1 LFCKCG
7 EWDEVAD
14 IQTAKI
20 KVITGKSTGKV
31 ELSTIFHSKM
41 HNNSAFF
48 TIKCTIIV
56 HFTFEIGGRNKKQK
70 QIKGVAKSYIV
81 KDDIEYGGF
90 NVIPLWQFGLLY

>member
-1 LFCKCG
+1 MW
-7 EWDEVAD
+7 EREEVAD

-56 HFTFEIGGRNKKQK
+56 LFIVNLGLFTYKLR
-70 QIKGVAKSYIV
+70 
-81 KDDIEYGGF
+81 
-90 NVIPLWQFGLLY
+90 